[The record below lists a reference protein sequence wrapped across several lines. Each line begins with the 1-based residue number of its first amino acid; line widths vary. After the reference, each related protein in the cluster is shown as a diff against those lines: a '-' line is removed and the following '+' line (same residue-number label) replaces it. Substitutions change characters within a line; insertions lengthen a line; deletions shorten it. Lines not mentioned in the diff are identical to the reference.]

1 MENKVDYVSL
11 VKKAQFGDKQS
22 FEGLARLAEK
32 RLRVDVFRLTLQ
44 HELTQEII
52 QETLI
57 EMFKVLRDLEDAHR
71 FWPWLYKIALNKV
84 RLHHRKERRR
94 KTVYLSAAANDKSK
108 ENGQEVMTNVI
119 SSELKEIVV
128 AAMRALKP
136 RQRAVLTMRCY
147 REMDYTDIAD
157 SLGCSEFA
165 AKMLFY
171 RAKKTLRKELGRNGL
186 TKGSLLAA
194 LVLFGKL
201 TAPSEAAQVS
211 VTAAATKVGLLAG
224 LAGLATTK
232 TGIVSIT
239 AAGALAVG
247 TIVTTSGPEASKMPS
262 GKGRPGSVRVISPFG
277 QSTNTNEEYWYYFP
291 EGVDRPMMLRAMP
304 PEGESQSHCQVLQ
317 DSQANY
323 YYRGGGIHIRNH
335 RVYNDDLSV
344 FRLPTDSPGLS
355 SFLSQVE
362 DNGPRMQHVPVRA
375 KGLLVVAA
383 RRRNRDRYAWV
394 TRHFN
399 ALDESF
405 FLSDWPT
412 GIRITDDRDAMHKRG
427 WTYFRLTGQILGQ
440 QVSGVGR
447 IPFVYSTSRQ
457 YKPWL
462 RLKVVGGPSIVDNGA
477 EARVHAAGGALSA
490 AYEGGSFFKGLARP
504 WMGLHAIDTVR
515 RDAAEQQIF
524 FETKHE
530 QGTDTAE
537 VVLSYGR
544 FRLAYTI
551 ELENDVIKKIAFLTS
566 EGIKGELEF
575 SYLQDISSA
584 GSEFAEPRIDSYRKR
599 QQRGKGLLWLV
610 DLAEGSLGK

>member
-1 MENKVDYVSL
+1 
-11 VKKAQFGDKQS
+11 
-22 FEGLARLAEK
+22 
-32 RLRVDVFRLTLQ
+32 
-44 HELTQEII
+44 
-52 QETLI
+52 
-57 EMFKVLRDLEDAHR
+57 
-71 FWPWLYKIALNKV
+71 
-84 RLHHRKERRR
+84 
-94 KTVYLSAAANDKSK
+94 VYLSAAANGKSQ
-108 ENGQEVMTNVI
+108 ENGHEVMTNVI

-147 REMDYTDIAD
+147 REMDYSDIAD

-201 TAPSEAAQVS
+201 TAPSEAGQVS

-239 AAGALAVG
+239 AAGALVVG
-247 TIVTTSGPEASKMPS
+247 TIVTTSGPEAAKMPS
-262 GKGRPGSVRVISPFG
+262 GKDRPGSVRVISPFG
-277 QSTNTNEEYWYYFP
+277 QSTNANEEYWYYFP
-291 EGVDRPMMLRAMP
+291 EGLDRPMMLRAMP

-335 RVYNDDLSV
+335 RVYNGDLSV
-344 FRLPTDSPGLS
+344 FRLPTDSPELS
-355 SFLSQVE
+355 SFISKVE
-362 DNGPRMQHVPVRA
+362 GNGPRMQYVPVRA

-412 GIRITDDRDAMHKRG
+412 GIRKTDDRDTMHKRG
-427 WTYFRLTGQILGQ
+427 WTYFRVTGQIRGQ

-447 IPFVYSTSRQ
+447 IPFVYGTSRQ
-457 YKPWL
+457 YNAWL
-462 RLKVVGGPSIVDNGA
+462 RLKLGGGPSIVDNGA
-477 EARVHAAGGALSA
+477 EARVYDAGGVLSA
-490 AYEGGSFFKGLARP
+490 AYEGGSFFKGLSRP
-504 WMGLHAIDTVR
+504 WMGLHTIDTVR

-537 VVLSYGR
+537 VELSYGR

-551 ELENDVIKKIAFLTS
+551 ELEQDVINRIAFLTS

-575 SYLQDISSA
+575 SYLQVINSA
-584 GSEFAEPRIDSYRKR
+584 GSEFVEPRIDSYLKR
-599 QQRGKGLLWLV
+599 QQRGQGLLWLV
-610 DLAEGSLGK
+610 ELAEGSLGK